1 MKLIFFM
8 ITSFVTLYLYLMYI
22 SHYKLENKDI
32 FNQKII
38 LNLCIWNILH
48 IVFYFILCLIINAK
62 LNIFKHFIIFSIG
75 LVWYLTEK
83 KILYKL
89 NNKSILRNNNDEKCY
104 NNIYEP
110 YYTDLIYNIIGQV
123 IYIILFYFKII

>member
-1 MKLIFFM
+1 M

>member
-1 MKLIFFM
+1 MTLFIFM
-8 ITSFVTLYLYLMYI
+8 IISFVILYLYLMYI
-22 SHYKLENKDI
+22 SYYKLENNDI
-32 FNQKII
+32 LNKKIL

-75 LVWYLTEK
+75 LVWYLIEK
-83 KILYKL
+83 KILYKF
-89 NNKSILRNNNDEKCY
+89 NNKYNILNTNNDEKCY

-123 IYIILFYFKII
+123 IYIILISLK

>member
-1 MKLIFFM
+1 
-8 ITSFVTLYLYLMYI
+8 MYI
-22 SHYKLENKDI
+22 SYYKLENNDI
-32 FNQKII
+32 LNKKIL

-75 LVWYLTEK
+75 LVWYLIEK
-83 KILYKL
+83 KILYKF
-89 NNKSILRNNNDEKCY
+89 NNKYNILNTNNDEKCY

-123 IYIILFYFKII
+123 IYIILISLK

>member
-1 MKLIFFM
+1 M

-38 LNLCIWNILH
+38 LKLCIWNILH

-62 LNIFKHFIIFSIG
+62 LDIIKHFIIFSIG

-89 NNKSILRNNNDEKCY
+89 NNKSILSNNNDEKCY